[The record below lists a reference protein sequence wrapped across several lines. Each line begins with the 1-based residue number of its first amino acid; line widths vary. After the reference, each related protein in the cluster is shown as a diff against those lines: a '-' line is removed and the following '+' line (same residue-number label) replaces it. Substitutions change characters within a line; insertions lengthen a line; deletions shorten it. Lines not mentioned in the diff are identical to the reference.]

1 MAAKN
6 MEPSK
11 SSERLVLGFG
21 LTFADLYDRA
31 GLERLDAGFLTFLNG
46 ADADLHDRL
55 IEVRRDSGSRL
66 RTRFGG
72 SRSGMTNSRRYT
84 R

>member
-1 MAAKN
+1 MAAEN

-55 IEVRRDSGSRL
+55 IEGSGRAASARRW
-66 RTRFGG
+66 
-72 SRSGMTNSRRYT
+72 NPVQVAAQN
-84 R
+84 